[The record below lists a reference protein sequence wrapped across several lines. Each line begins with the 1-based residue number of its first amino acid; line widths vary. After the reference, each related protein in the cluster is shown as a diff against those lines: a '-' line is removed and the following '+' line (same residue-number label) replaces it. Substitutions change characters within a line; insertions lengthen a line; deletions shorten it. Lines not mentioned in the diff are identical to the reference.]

1 MSTTFWVVAVLV
13 VVIGVGTWL
22 IQRELHKRKVAE
34 FTAFAA
40 KRGWHYAEK
49 DNSLAGRY
57 VGQPFGK
64 GFGREAK
71 HVLAGQHRG
80 RDLIAFEY
88 IYKEKR
94 GSGKDQRTE
103 TFRNTVV
110 ALHTPAS
117 RPTLEVSRE
126 GLGRR
131 LLGMVGIRD
140 LQLESEEFN
149 KSFHIRTEDDK
160 FAYDVLHPRTMEWML
175 GDQRCTDL
183 PFRFERADL
192 LTWRD
197 GTIDLGTVDAM
208 GDYLCDVLERVPSFV
223 WKS

>member
-1 MSTTFWVVAVLV
+1 VSTGFWVVAVLV
-13 VVIGVGTWL
+13 IVIGIGAVL
-22 IQRELHKRKVAE
+22 LNRYLHKQKVAA
-34 FTAFAA
+34 FTKFAGE
-40 KRGWHYAEK
+40 RGWHYAEQ

-57 VGQPFGK
+57 VGDPFGK

-88 IYKEKR
+88 IYKEKH
-94 GSGKDQRTE
+94 GSGKDSRTV
-103 TFRNTVV
+103 TYRNTVV
-110 ALHTPAS
+110 ALNTPAA

-126 GLGRR
+126 GLGRK
-131 LLGMVGIRD
+131 LLGLVGVRD

-149 KSFHIRTEDDK
+149 KNFHIRTEDDK
-160 FAYDVLHPRTMEWML
+160 FAYDVLHPRTMEWMIA
-175 GDQRCTDL
+175 DQRCSDL

-192 LTWRD
+192 LTWQKNS
-197 GTIDLGTVDAM
+197 IDLPSVDAM
-208 GDYLCDVLERVPSFV
+208 VNYLCDVLERVPSFV